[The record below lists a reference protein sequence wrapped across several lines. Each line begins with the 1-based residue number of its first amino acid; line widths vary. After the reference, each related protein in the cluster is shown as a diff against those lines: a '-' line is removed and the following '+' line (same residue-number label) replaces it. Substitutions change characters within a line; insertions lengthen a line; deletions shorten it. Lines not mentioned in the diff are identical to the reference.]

1 MLNNGCTTLSKTC
14 DNTQVFIFTY
24 KAMEYIL
31 IFNDIYI
38 YFRYRYLHTCM
49 YIDLNINLLCIL
61 CFAIS
66 GGPDGLL
73 ELFVTL
79 LLFPEVY
86 QVWTTKH
93 VRRQI
98 LVALYCLSFTFYQ
111 GSFMEETPSYG
122 LFYSH

>member
-1 MLNNGCTTLSKTC
+1 M
-14 DNTQVFIFTY
+14 
-24 KAMEYIL
+24 
-31 IFNDIYI
+31 
-38 YFRYRYLHTCM
+38 
-49 YIDLNINLLCIL
+49 
-61 CFAIS
+61 
-66 GGPDGLL
+66 L

-93 VRRQI
+93 VGRQI

-122 LFYSH
+122 IEFRERARIRICDRRPLDMCF